1 MKPISLYTHSTS
13 TTSPL
18 EKKKAQSRRAELI
31 GFFTDKINEKR
42 DGVKYKK
49 LTHAF
54 MGVRLSHL
62 SLQDLHFLKSVC
74 SDSEKRNDGFG
85 KTFWYSIQTKTQN
98 NGSK

>member
-42 DGVKYKK
+42 DGVNYKK

-62 SLQDLHFLKSVC
+62 SLQDLHFLKSICVDAENRGGEF
-74 SDSEKRNDGFG
+74 SK
-85 KTFWYSIQTKTQN
+85 KFWYSIKAR
-98 NGSK
+98 